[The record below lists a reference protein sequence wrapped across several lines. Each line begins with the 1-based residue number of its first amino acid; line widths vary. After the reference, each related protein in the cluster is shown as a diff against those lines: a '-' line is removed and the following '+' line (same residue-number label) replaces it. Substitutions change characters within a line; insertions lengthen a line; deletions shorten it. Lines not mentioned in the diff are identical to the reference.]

1 MSAPKL
7 PYVVGIDPS
16 LAATGIATEDETWT
30 VRTESSDPERL
41 LKIYSAVERALYR
54 NPVIGNHYLA
64 VIEDL
69 PKNGKSAGL
78 TGMSQG
84 AVRLACIQTAT
95 PYYLVPP
102 GTLKKFATGV
112 GNCDKHLM
120 RMAAFKRA
128 GVEFPDDNQADAWW
142 LRQLGLHLAGS
153 FLAMDL
159 PKAQMA
165 SVDVVRERG
174 LA

>member
-1 MSAPKL
+1 MTHL

-30 VRTESSDPERL
+30 VRTESGDPERL
-41 LKIYSAVERALYR
+41 DKIYWSVANRTLDAT
-54 NPVIGNHYLA
+54 LA

-69 PKNGKSAGL
+69 PTHAHGAGL
-78 TGMSQG
+78 TGMAQG
-84 AVRLACIQTAT
+84 VIRLALIHTQT
-95 PYYLVPP
+95 PYYTVPP

-112 GNCDKHLM
+112 GNCDKHAM

-128 GVEFPDDNQADAWW
+128 GVEFRNADECDAWW

-165 SVDVVRERG
+165 CVDVISERG

>member
-1 MSAPKL
+1 VTHL

-30 VRTESSDPERL
+30 VHTESGDPERL
-41 LKIYSAVERALYR
+41 DIIWQAVYAAVWPHRGAD
-54 NPVIGNHYLA
+54 LA

-69 PKNGKSAGL
+69 PTHAHGAGL
-78 TGMSQG
+78 TGMAQG
-84 AVRLACIQTAT
+84 VIRLALIHTQT
-95 PYYLVPP
+95 PYYTVPAA
-102 GTLKKFATGV
+102 TLKKFATGK
-112 GNCDKHLM
+112 GTATKADM
-120 RMAAFKRA
+120 RMALFKRT
-128 GVEFPDDNQADAWW
+128 GIDVRDDNQCDAIW
-142 LRQLGLHLAGS
+142 LRHMGLHLAGS

-165 SVDVVRERG
+165 SVDVIRERG

>member
-1 MSAPKL
+1 MTTHL

-30 VRTESSDPERL
+30 VRTESGDPERL
-41 LKIYSAVERALYR
+41 AVIYAAVERCFYR
-54 NPVIGNHYLA
+54 NPLLDIQRLA

-69 PKNGKSAGL
+69 PTHAHGAGL
-78 TGMSQG
+78 TGMAQG
-84 AVRLACIQTAT
+84 VIRLALIHTQT
-95 PYYLVPP
+95 PYYTVPP

-112 GNCDKHLM
+112 GNCDKHAM

-128 GVEFPDDNQADAWW
+128 GVEFRNADECDAWW

-165 SVDVVRERG
+165 SVDVIRERG